1 MGEIGKKLP
10 FNVRIPVL
18 TACALAA
25 GITLG
30 CLFLRYGITLTWI
43 IAVVPVAALAF
54 ICGFYQRLQIYRR
67 DGIFNGSAGFGSFE
81 PVFQA

>member
-43 IAVVPVAALAF
+43 IAVVPVAALAVILF
-54 ICGFYQRLQIYRR
+54 AVF
-67 DGIFNGSAGFGSFE
+67 SAGFGSFE